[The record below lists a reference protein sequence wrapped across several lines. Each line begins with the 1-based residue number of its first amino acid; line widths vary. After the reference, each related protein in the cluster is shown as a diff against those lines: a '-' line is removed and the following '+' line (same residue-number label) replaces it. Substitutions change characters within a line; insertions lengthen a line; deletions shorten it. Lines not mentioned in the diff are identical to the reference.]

1 MSKLTKFDIEKLRKS
16 NKYVEHSN
24 FVKLAAHL
32 VDYGFHCSWLSVDD
46 GGADF
51 IAIHIITNEVI
62 KIQIKSRITIDKKYE
77 GKNLFIA
84 FPRIEKHFDKEW
96 VIAPHDELIYIYTTP
111 ENYQKNGGKSSKSV
125 PKYMWDEVKNISIIE
140 PYNF

>member
-1 MSKLTKFDIEKLRKS
+1 MSKLTTDIKQET
-16 NKYVEHSN
+16 NKYAEHSN
-24 FVKLAAHL
+24 FVKLVAIL
-32 VDYGFHCSWLSVDD
+32 IMISLPWLSVDD

-96 VIAPHDELIYIYTTP
+96 VIVPHDELIYIYTTP

-125 PKYMWDEVKNISIIE
+125 PKYTWNQIKDISIIE
-140 PYNF
+140 PCDF